1 MESEE
6 WRQKPLLPPLMTM
19 LTAKQIRRAC
29 GSVCVCVSVL
39 RQKTRERKRESAGRC
54 LRSLCGR
61 LPAVYRGQRDQRGR
75 ERRRERKG
83 IKMKPVSL

>member
-61 LPAVYRGQRDQRGR
+61 LQAVYRGQRDERGR
-75 ERRRERKG
+75 EKERERKG
-83 IKMKPVSL
+83 D